1 MESHIDGVVFL
12 ATDFA
17 RKDEKKDER
26 VDRILDMI
34 QRKHDWNNHVWGVK
48 EATSSKFEEAAEE
61 EGDDQAADTEIGEN
75 SHVAENVDDT
85 ADVSGRNK
93 RKRADRGADSRKKK
107 VLCQLAASSK
117 GNIETDM
124 KNFLEGLL
132 RRDTGQF
139 ETVVTDRLGKIEAE
153 VTQLMTTLVVTEM
166 VGKSDQPAGPS
177 KTKIVTGPSTSK
189 KDTAPSKKKVTTK
202 RKH

>member
-1 MESHIDGVVFL
+1 MRLRLHSPG
-12 ATDFA
+12 
-17 RKDEKKDER
+17 
-26 VDRILDMI
+26 
-34 QRKHDWNNHVWGVK
+34 Q
-48 EATSSKFEEAAEE
+48 
-61 EGDDQAADTEIGEN
+61 
-75 SHVAENVDDT
+75 
-85 ADVSGRNK
+85 
-93 RKRADRGADSRKKK
+93 
-107 VLCQLAASSK
+107 
-117 GNIETDM
+117 
-124 KNFLEGLL
+124 L

>member
-1 MESHIDGVVFL
+1 MRLRLHSPG
-12 ATDFA
+12 
-17 RKDEKKDER
+17 
-26 VDRILDMI
+26 
-34 QRKHDWNNHVWGVK
+34 Q
-48 EATSSKFEEAAEE
+48 
-61 EGDDQAADTEIGEN
+61 
-75 SHVAENVDDT
+75 
-85 ADVSGRNK
+85 
-93 RKRADRGADSRKKK
+93 
-107 VLCQLAASSK
+107 
-117 GNIETDM
+117 
-124 KNFLEGLL
+124 L

-166 VGKSDQPAGPS
+166 VGKSDQPASPS